1 MTHIVHD
8 SCRSGLVI
16 STLWLFGWL
25 ADSYRGLWH
34 IQCVWN
40 HMCGSHSDLYIVR
53 DSNSSWFIQRVVTLT
68 VRWDSNMWVPNY
80 MSHGLYESRTIWDMK
95 YMRHE
100 QYESRTICVTYCMTY
115 YKTWGLCCD
124 MCPTYTS
131 HGLYESQTI
140 WDMNYMSHELNIS
153 QIVRRLQDLGSVL
166 WHIRVPTYMSHRLY
180 GHELYESRT
189 IWDVAYM
196 SHELYVSQII

>member
-1 MTHIVHD
+1 
-8 SCRSGLVI
+8 
-16 STLWLFGWL
+16 
-25 ADSYRGLWH
+25 
-34 IQCVWN
+34 
-40 HMCGSHSDLYIVR
+40 MCGSHSDLYIVR

-124 MCPTYTS
+124 MCESQPTQVMDYTS
-131 HGLYESQTI
+131 HEPL
-140 WDMNYMSHELNIS
+140 
-153 QIVRRLQDLGSVL
+153 R
-166 WHIRVPTYMSHRLY
+166 
-180 GHELYESRT
+180 HELYESRT
-189 IWDVAYM
+189 KKFTNCMTFARLGVCVVKYTSPDLHESWTVWSRIIWFTNYMRRGLNESRTICVTNYM
-196 SHELYVSQII
+196 SPELFASVSQVLQTSSNRLILIAGLNHS